1 MQLQVLKDSFGKNT
15 GVFIPIED
23 WNIISQKHEDLK
35 ALVNLPKTKKKITDL
50 VGALSDE
57 TANAMLK
64 EVKEGREDWET
75 RLNKQFN

>member
-1 MQLQVLKDSFGKNT
+1 MQLQVLKDSFGRNT
-15 GVFIPIED
+15 GVFIPMED

-64 EVKEGREDWET
+64 EVKEGREDWEI
-75 RLNKQFN
+75 N

>member
-1 MQLQVLKDSFGKNT
+1 MQLQVLKDSFGRNT
-15 GVFIPIED
+15 GVFIPMED

-35 ALVNLPKTKKKITDL
+35 ALVNITKTKKKISDL

-64 EVKEGREDWET
+64 EVKEGREDWER
-75 RLNKQFN
+75 RLQKQR